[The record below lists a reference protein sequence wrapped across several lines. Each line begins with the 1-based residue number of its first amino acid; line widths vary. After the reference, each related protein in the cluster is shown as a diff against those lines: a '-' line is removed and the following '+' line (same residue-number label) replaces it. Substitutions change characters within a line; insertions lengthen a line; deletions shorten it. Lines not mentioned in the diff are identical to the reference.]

1 MTHMEI
7 CIRSIRAEA
16 ILKSCGKHNSHR
28 GESDVFIGCC
38 RWLDRNEDDGQI
50 VRELVPFADGPR
62 LYSKYFT
69 DCYEKAQL

>member
-1 MTHMEI
+1 MTHTNI

-16 ILKSCGKHNSHR
+16 YITATEVKVALEC
-28 GESDVFIGCC
+28 FIGCS

-69 DCYEKAQL
+69 DCYEKA